1 MFTSSCQKSYKFKS
15 TVVVN
20 EVEDLSHS
28 VTWTIEGNNSI
39 DTIINANGE
48 ISIAENE
55 TSNRLIVKATSNVDP
70 TKSGVA
76 IVNVKEAIK
85 PTLDEVDGLSWDG
98 KVAKWNPVK
107 NATSYE
113 LTVLRD
119 NIVIGTRETI
129 NNFYDLSEFFN
140 KTGKYSFKVVAK
152 ANGYTN
158 STNSN
163 DSVENDF
170 IKSNDKPVILG
181 AEDISIEFES
191 QFDKYAGV
199 TVTDTEDKD
208 LTNKLIVTGDVNVNV
223 AGIYEITYSVTDSD
237 GNTTTAIRKVT
248 VKPKKEEPEVKP
260 EKPEVKPEE
269 PEVKPEKP
277 EVKPEKPEVKPEKPE
292 VKPEEPEVKP
302 EKPEVKPEVKPEKP
316 EVKPE
321 EPEVKPEKPEINPEL
336 PGQEEKVENSNLIN
350 KLPKTGKMPTIILG
364 LLITI
369 GGAFIYKKK
378 K

>member
-1 MFTSSCQKSYKFKS
+1 MQ
-15 TVVVN
+15 
-20 EVEDLSHS
+20 
-28 VTWTIEGNNSI
+28 
-39 DTIINANGE
+39 NG
-48 ISIAENE
+48 IQLKMQHLMN
-55 TSNRLIVKATSNVDP
+55 L
-70 TKSGVA
+70 
-76 IVNVKEAIK
+76 
-85 PTLDEVDGLSWDG
+85 L
-98 KVAKWNPVK
+98 
-107 NATSYE
+107 Y
-113 LTVLRD
+113 
-119 NIVIGTRETI
+119 
-129 NNFYDLSEFFN
+129 YDLSEFFN

-163 DSVENDF
+163 DIVENDF

-277 EVKPEKPEVKPEKPE
+277 EVKPEKPE
-292 VKPEEPEVKP
+292 
-302 EKPEVKPEVKPEKP
+302 
-316 EVKPE
+316 
-321 EPEVKPEKPEINPEL
+321 INPEL